1 MHNLY
6 QPASSFALLYHLNFA
21 RSSKTSSL
29 SESIDCLSFSGFSIV
44 VLWTDEVHPREL
56 GENQVVEENRVTK
69 KGLGICLSM
78 PLTTIA
84 SPLSWRFRR
93 LGSLGALI
101 HYSESNAVVH
111 CGKSCPST
119 SATRRF
125 TDGFHHRFT
134 DIGVLTGKTSVVV
147 AGKRSLLAGVRSL
160 VERDNELSRKG
171 LVVERTRKFVVEES
185 GARHRRRLL

>member
-1 MHNLY
+1 MHNTVCVSAVSAL
-6 QPASSFALLYHLNFA
+6 SSCGPTKFIQGSLERI
-21 RSSKTSSL
+21 RSSKRIGS
-29 SESIDCLSFSGFSIV
+29 
-44 VLWTDEVHPREL
+44 PKR
-56 GENQVVEENRVTK
+56 
-69 KGLGICLSM
+69 LGIWYVLSM

-84 SPLSWRFRR
+84 SPLSWRFRH

-111 CGKSCPST
+111 CGKSCPLT
-119 SATRRF
+119 SATHRF

-147 AGKRSLLAGVRSL
+147 AGKRSLPTGVRSL

>member
-1 MHNLY
+1 MHNTVCVSAVSAL
-6 QPASSFALLYHLNFA
+6 SSCGPTKFIQGSLERI
-21 RSSKTSSL
+21 RSSKRIGS
-29 SESIDCLSFSGFSIV
+29 
-44 VLWTDEVHPREL
+44 P
-56 GENQVVEENRVTK
+56 

-111 CGKSCPST
+111 CGKSCPLT
-119 SATRRF
+119 SATHRF

-185 GARHRRRLL
+185 SARHRRRLL